1 MTQQVKTVKRLLNAI
16 FPGYGFS
23 VYMKRA
29 RNYVDSSDRIIVV
42 THKAVTDEVIKQL
55 KQVTKGIVI
64 GRYGKALC
72 KFDKTPPAMYDVEEK
87 KWLDFDLCEFIEV
100 ANQYDVG

>member
-1 MTQQVKTVKRLLNAI
+1 MTTQVKIVKKLLKAV

-42 THKAVTDEVIKQL
+42 SHKAVTDEVIKQL
-55 KQVTKGIVI
+55 KQVTRGIVI
-64 GRYGKALC
+64 DRYGKVLC
-72 KFDKTPPAMYDVEEK
+72 KFNKSAPMMYDAEEK
-87 KWLDFDLCEFIEV
+87 EWVDFDLCEFIEV
-100 ANQYDVG
+100 ANQYDVA